1 MLWSDYFSKSSS
13 CFVLKHIVRNL
24 RRKVAWYIVLLFIF
38 SGVQMNALRAPKAL
52 NVCRE
57 NEKSV
62 KKGHSVMEKV
72 QFWIFYECWKLENL
86 PTTLISFF
94 SYLKKL
100 LILLPCCN
108 ILVTSWKQNVIWYY
122 IRRYPGECYPSKKI
136 VLK

>member
-72 QFWIFYECWKLENL
+72 QFWSFHECWKLENL
-86 PTTLISFF
+86 PTTLWSLFF
-94 SYLKKL
+94 HTLRNCWFCYPVV
-100 LILLPCCN
+100 IYWLPPGN
-108 ILVTSWKQNVIWYY
+108 NVIRYY
-122 IRRYPGECYPSKKI
+122 IRRYPGECYPSKEI